1 MSTTS
6 LGGLHLLGQP
16 TDTFQQNDPSSVNY
30 PQANQNG
37 PYTVLGPV
45 MLPQIYGKDLNT
57 LEIGSSGSINLSIRD
72 NNALEI
78 DASSDISVGSNVY
91 DTIDIKMT
99 DNGSNQA
106 IRFVSGTEA
115 NKIQLDDVLLSES
128 NLNGEI
134 WNVLETSNTGI
145 IINNGLVINGGL
157 ELGDDI
163 AASNI
168 TVVNDLTVGGIT
180 ELGSNLSVGGTA
192 SVDGTVTLNSNLIV
206 SDTANFASN
215 VFIDGS
221 TFRIPAG
228 PEVERPDSTEAPFG
242 SIFFNSNTNRFEGLH
257 TDETWRSFGGVAD
270 LDEDTYISAEVDA
283 LDEDILRFYAA
294 SATDVRMA
302 LTSNLLDIHVDV
314 LLNSNITVKGDSV
327 LEKTLSVG
335 GVTSLSDELNVTGIT
350 NLNSNLN
357 VASNLSVSGV
367 SEMTGDVTM
376 SNALSVIG
384 ATALSSTLSVTDTVT
399 FSSNLS
405 VTETVQFLS
414 TLDVTSTTTLNS
426 NLEVVGAV
434 NMQDDLSVAQT
445 ATIHRL
451 HVTENTLLDGTLEV
465 EDSFIANSN
474 VLINGPA
481 TMSNT
486 LLVEDVSTF
495 NSGVIMNST
504 LSVADSVVFTSNLTG
519 NGDVVLNETLSV
531 AKTVTFNSNLEV
543 QEATNLSSTL
553 TVAGVT
559 TLNSNL
565 VANYPST
572 LNSNLT
578 VNAPSTFNAPV
589 TLTDDLYIDPTETLF
604 VNNIHTH
611 TGDVVRMYM
620 GTENNG
626 DYSGTLK
633 LFGNFEVSGTFD
645 SIHTTTTDLF
655 VEDKIILLATS
666 SNATYGGS
674 NYSVGS
680 DSLQNSVSG
689 IQIQG
694 LPEFFEYDSIMT
706 DSSSNVDAFKTSV
719 YNPIYDSNST
729 HSYDSV
735 WDKSLVWNWNN
746 GMQYGPQA
754 TSKYVQEK
762 YDINPTNA
770 ESIANESFW
779 ELKGGALRIT
789 SYVENENQELEKIS
803 YGIRI
808 TKNKELQFVKHEF
821 DATGA
826 STNTQQVATFGIS
839 F

>member
-16 TDTFQQNDPSSVNY
+16 NDEFRQNDPSSVNY
-30 PQANQNG
+30 PQANHNG

-78 DASSDISVGSNVY
+78 DASTGISVGSNVY

-145 IINNGLVINGGL
+145 IINNGLVVNGGL

-168 TVVNDLTVGGIT
+168 NVVKDLTVGGIT
-180 ELGSNLSVGGTA
+180 EIGSNLSVGGTVD
-192 SVDGTVTLNSNLIV
+192 VDGTVTLNSNLLV
-206 SDTANFASN
+206 SDNANFASN
-215 VFIDGS
+215 VYIDGS

-228 PEVERPDSTEAPFG
+228 PEVERPDATEAPFG

-270 LDEDTYISAEVDA
+270 LDEDTFISAEFDA
-283 LDEDILRFYAA
+283 LDEDILRFYAN
-294 SATDVRMA
+294 SATEVRMA
-302 LTSNLLDIHVDV
+302 LSSNLLDIRVDV

-335 GVTSLSDELNVTGIT
+335 GVTTLDNELNVTGVT

-357 VASNLSVSGV
+357 VAGI

-376 SNALSVIG
+376 SNALNVIG

-405 VTETVQFLS
+405 VTETVEFLS
-414 TLDVTSTTTLNS
+414 TLDVQSTTTFNS
-426 NLEVVGAV
+426 NVEVVGAV
-434 NMQDDLSVAQT
+434 NMQNDLSVAQT

-451 HVTENTLLDGTLEV
+451 NVTENTLLEGTLEV
-465 EDSFIANSN
+465 QDAFTAHSN
-474 VLINGPA
+474 VLVHGPA

-486 LLVEDVSTF
+486 FKVEDVSTF
-495 NSGVIMNST
+495 NAGVIMNST
-504 LSVADSVVFTSNLTG
+504 LSVADSVIFTSNLTG

-531 AKTVTFNSNLEV
+531 AKTVTFNSNLQV

-553 TVAGVT
+553 TVADVT

-565 VANYPST
+565 IANFPTT

-578 VNAPSTFNAPV
+578 VNAPSTFNQPV
-589 TLTDDLYIDPTETLF
+589 TLTDDLYIEPTETLF
-604 VNNIHTH
+604 VNNLHTH
-611 TGDVVRMYM
+611 TGDVMNMYM
-620 GTENNG
+620 GNPVNG
-626 DYSGTLK
+626 TDYTGTLK
-633 LFGNFEVSGTFD
+633 LFGNFEVTGTFD

-666 SNATYGGS
+666 SNAVYGGS

-694 LPEFFEYDSIMT
+694 LPEHFDYDSVMADT
-706 DSSSNVDAFKTSV
+706 SSNAQAFRTSV
-719 YNPIYDSNST
+719 YNPVYDSSST
-729 HSYDSV
+729 HNYDSI
-735 WDKSLVWNWNN
+735 WDKSLIWNWN
-746 GMQYGPQA
+746 GGLQYGPQSS
-754 TSKYVQEK
+754 SKYVQDK
-762 YDINPTNA
+762 YSINPTNA
-770 ESIANESFW
+770 ESIASESFW
-779 ELKGGALRIT
+779 EMKGGGLRLT
-789 SYVENENQELEKIS
+789 SYIENDAGELEKIS

-808 TKNKELQFVKHEF
+808 TKNKELQFVKHEYN
-821 DATGA
+821 AAGV